1 MCVLKEGYDG
11 MTSSLEDKP
20 IPDEAGFICLEEDQV
35 RIFDVNANKPDND
48 PKTGVNQDEGA
59 EDKDDNVDA
68 LYRYMTPAAVY
79 FT

>member
-1 MCVLKEGYDG
+1 MCVLREDYHG
-11 MTSSLEDKP
+11 TTRSREDKP

-35 RIFDVNANKPDND
+35 RIFDVSANKPDSD
-48 PKTGVNQDEGA
+48 EKPGVSQGEGA
-59 EDKDDNVDA
+59 EDEDA